1 MDKLCGNCN
10 NHFDLYG
17 MNEKAGVRNCMAL
30 PFPLVL
36 GILSTADARCNLPA
50 LFTPILAISPS
61 VRDSD
66 ALERV

>member
-1 MDKLCGNCN
+1 
-10 NHFDLYG
+10 

-50 LFTPILAISPS
+50 LFVPIRATPHAGRELN
-61 VRDSD
+61 
-66 ALERV
+66 ALESV

>member
-50 LFTPILAISPS
+50 LFVPIRATPHAGRELN
-61 VRDSD
+61 
-66 ALERV
+66 ALESV